1 MKNNNNFKISDYI
14 PSILYKNST
23 IKKDKSIVAN
33 HLDKTLQNLKK
44 NKDVFHSLSDS
55 FYLEL
60 DKEKLKKFKK
70 YKTVVVIGM
79 GGSIL
84 GSEAIYQ
91 TFKNKIKKKFL
102 FLNNLNTN
110 EIKDLLKL
118 KKKGE
123 LFFIIISKSGNTV
136 ETLVNISLLAK
147 LKINSFNAIIITE
160 KSDNALNNFAIE
172 KNIYTIEHKKY
183 IGGRYSV
190 LSEVGMIPAY
200 FMELKIKNFRA
211 SLLRFFKP
219 NGKKYLT
226 NTVSKISQIYLSKK
240 IHSIIFLNYCPKL
253 ENFLNWSQQLLAES
267 LGKNKNGLLPLISSA
282 PKDHHSLLQLYLDG
296 PKDKIF
302 YIFTDKSSSNYKIKK
317 NLFGKKFQFMKNKK
331 IETIVKAQSDSMK
344 AVLKKK
350 KIPFKQFEFNGFSEE
365 TLGSL
370 FSYFIL
376 ETTMIAKL
384 LKINPFNQP
393 AVEQIK
399 TLTKKILS

>member
-123 LFFIIISKSGNTV
+123 LFFIIISK
-136 ETLVNISLLAK
+136 
-147 LKINSFNAIIITE
+147 
-160 KSDNALNNFAIE
+160 
-172 KNIYTIEHKKY
+172 
-183 IGGRYSV
+183 
-190 LSEVGMIPAY
+190 
-200 FMELKIKNFRA
+200 
-211 SLLRFFKP
+211 
-219 NGKKYLT
+219 
-226 NTVSKISQIYLSKK
+226 
-240 IHSIIFLNYCPKL
+240 
-253 ENFLNWSQQLLAES
+253 
-267 LGKNKNGLLPLISSA
+267 
-282 PKDHHSLLQLYLDG
+282 
-296 PKDKIF
+296 
-302 YIFTDKSSSNYKIKK
+302 
-317 NLFGKKFQFMKNKK
+317 
-331 IETIVKAQSDSMK
+331 
-344 AVLKKK
+344 
-350 KIPFKQFEFNGFSEE
+350 
-365 TLGSL
+365 
-370 FSYFIL
+370 
-376 ETTMIAKL
+376 
-384 LKINPFNQP
+384 
-393 AVEQIK
+393 
-399 TLTKKILS
+399 